1 MKHLILILL
10 FPLFSIGQ
18 QIDTVIVTPIYKA
31 YISKQLKQPVYV
43 KYKLYK
49 GGGTCKRPTQ
59 FTNPTKLN
67 LLDTQ
72 YEKSGYDRGHLA
84 NAEDFA
90 YDCTAIE
97 QTFRYYNVLPQTHN
111 LNRGIWKQWEE
122 KIRTAS
128 QTDSLLV
135 FAGGIWETHAIK
147 HNMRIPTKCWKVV
160 YNLSKNQIMYI
171 VIFTNTQLSLYHNVT
186 LNDLQNRIGFKL
198 DFSY

>member
-10 FPLFSIGQ
+10 FPLLSIGQ

-31 YISKQLKQPVYV
+31 YINKQLKQPVYV

-67 LLDTQ
+67 LLDAQ

-97 QTFRYYNVLPQTHN
+97 QTFRYYNVLPQTPN

-122 KIRTAS
+122 KTRTIS

-135 FAGGIWETHAIK
+135 FAGGI
-147 HNMRIPTKCWKVV
+147 
-160 YNLSKNQIMYI
+160 S
-171 VIFTNTQLSLYHNVT
+171 
-186 LNDLQNRIGFKL
+186 
-198 DFSY
+198 